1 MTAGRTIRGLLSW
14 IMAGALLLHT
24 GLPAAYATDSTE
36 EPLPLSTIA
45 EETIP
50 PETTVPLVTEQ
61 TQPPETAAPTIP
73 ETLPEEESLPP
84 ETAPVG
90 TLPEETIPEE
100 TISEE
105 TTPEETVP
113 EETVLEENTAP
124 AVLDASMVSISALP
138 ENGCLAPGEGITL
151 SCSQEE
157 AALYYALSS
166 DGETFSDFLP
176 YTGCILPMEAGQ
188 PVFLRAYAL
197 LDGQK
202 TALTDFYFESE
213 APAVQSIS
221 SHWNFYFGLLHAHS
235 SFSSSDSSVSELFSQ
250 ASQTENLDF
259 FAVTDTSHS
268 LDNADAGALATD
280 GSEISEEWREGKE
293 AAKAATDADFVGIYG
308 YELTIEENRNCR
320 ISTFCTPGWQTRNQ
334 DEGKT
339 FERYYDVL
347 TTVPNSISQFV
358 SPDSS
363 TGYFDR
369 FGHHSAARDKVI
381 QLIEITKEAGKH
393 LYDAYLM
400 ALNQGWHL
408 APSCNQNGLS
418 DDFSGDD
425 GRRTVVLAQELT
437 EDAIYDAI
445 RNHRVY
451 ATEDPDLQILYRMD
465 GYDMGSILHS
475 HGQEITLSLLDPTDS
490 GNAAV
495 ELVHN
500 GTTID
505 ETGIDTASGT
515 LSLPVPPENGYF
527 FLKITQTDGDLAV
540 TAPIWVDSYADLGIR
555 SFTASETQP
564 LQGQE
569 VTFFAEFFN
578 EETVDLTITAL
589 EATLNGVP
597 IYTMEESFTVP
608 AAGSVVHEF
617 SCTHEEAGSIEVQLS
632 AEGNLNGEARS
643 WTAEPLQLIYQVPQ
657 PLLSDIRD
665 IRSDEL
671 LGQAVLVVGNVTA
684 GTSRVGN
691 SFPDTIYIQDKTGG
705 IPVVDFSDPGIPLG
719 ASMEVVGIVEKQAGN
734 YVLKLLNYVRHE
746 TDLYSPDPDTLPNEA
761 AMDYETHGG
770 EFLQVQGTVMRV
782 YRSGADLKTIEKL
795 LLKDSAGNLAQ
806 VWIEPYIV
814 SGESG
819 INDLH
824 KEIKPGRTVRARGL
838 LHMHNG
844 APVLRVRDCDEV
856 VYVPP
861 IPDPTNPKTADGI
874 FLPLAVMSGSLTALF
889 LLLSRRKRA

>member
-36 EPLPLSTIA
+36 ETLPLSTIA

-84 ETAPVG
+84 ETVPDEP
-90 TLPEETIPEE
+90 LPAETIPEE

-113 EETVLEENTAP
+113 EETVLEENAEP
-124 AVLDASMVSISALP
+124 AVLDISAVSISALP

-151 SCSQEE
+151 SCSQEDTG
-157 AALYYALSS
+157 LYYALSS

-202 TALTDFYFESE
+202 TALTDFYFETQ

-235 SFSSSDSSVSELFSQ
+235 SFSSGTQSIEALFSQ
-250 ASQTENLDF
+250 AKELNNLNF
-259 FAVTDTSHS
+259 FAVTDSSGTNSS
-268 LDNADAGALATD
+268 
-280 GSEISEEWREGKE
+280 WRGGME
-293 AAKAATDADFVGIYG
+293 AANSATDAKFVGIYG
-308 YELTIEENRNCR
+308 YETVFKRDRMRR
-320 ISTFCTPGWQTRNQ
+320 ISTFCTPSWHVWEQSKDLTLEN
-334 DEGKT
+334 
-339 FERYYDVL
+339 YYDAL
-347 TTVPNSISQFV
+347 TAIPDSISQFV
-358 SPDSS
+358 SPDNF
-363 TGYFDR
+363 TGFFDN
-369 FGHHSAARDKVI
+369 FGHYTAARDNVI
-381 QLIEITKEAGKH
+381 HLLEITDEAGDSLCK
-393 LYDAYLM
+393 AYCK
-400 ALNQGWHL
+400 ALDQGWHL

-418 DDFSGDD
+418 DDFSRDD

-451 ATEDPDLQILYRMD
+451 ATEDPDLQVLYQMD
-465 GYDMGSILHS
+465 GYDMGAILPS
-475 HGQEITLSLLDPTDS
+475 YGQEVTVSLLDPTDS

-500 GTTID
+500 GTTIQKID
-505 ETGIDTASGT
+505 IDTASGT
-515 LSLPVPPENGYF
+515 LSLPVPPEDGYY
-527 FLKITQTDGDLAV
+527 FLRITQPDKDTAV
-540 TAPIWVDSYADLGIR
+540 TAPIWVDSYEDLGIR

-578 EETVDLTITAL
+578 EETVDLTVTAL
-589 EATLNGVP
+589 EATLGDTV
-597 IYTMEESFTVP
+597 IYTLEAPFTVP

-617 SCTHEEAGSIEVQLS
+617 SYTHEQAGSIQLQLS
-632 AEGNLNGEARS
+632 VEGNLNGESRS
-643 WTAEPLQLIYQVPQ
+643 WTAAPLPLIYQVPQ

-705 IPVVDFSDPGIPLG
+705 IPVVDFSDPGTPLG

-770 EFLQVQGTVMRV
+770 EFLQIQGTVMRV
-782 YRSGADLKTIEKL
+782 YRSGTDLQTIEKI
-795 LLKDSAGNLAQ
+795 LLKDSAGNMAQ